1 MFLSRC
7 IVLFALICA
16 SLLHRAEAGS
26 IAEGTLDSSFGLAGN
41 VRTAFDLGGG
51 NRDTAPTVVID
62 SVGRIFTFAE
72 VSLQA
77 GTGIGMSRHLANGSP
92 DTTLGPGGKELLA
105 LPLSSELKA
114 PKALL
119 APDGKLY
126 LLVRN
131 ETSDNLYFWALCRL
145 FVLGTPDP
153 TFAEDGCRDVIFNL
167 IGGGRDYPT
176 AMAFDNSER
185 MVLGGYVQATGGFRA
200 ALARIN
206 LSNST
211 VDGSFGIGGKTTFAF
226 SGTVSSQAH
235 DLAVLDDNRIAF
247 VGSTRPLNS
256 LHLDVLVARV
266 TSTGELDATYADGS
280 GFRSIAF
287 DRAGSNSPF
296 SNDTALALALEPRT
310 GGITLVGRAQLSATS
325 SNPFVARLIA
335 NGAFDLSFS
344 GDGTVVFGSFGSG
357 GGWFTDIKIDGRK
370 RIYAYGNAEQND
382 GDSDLLLMRIGRS
395 GGSDLTFGNG
405 RIYHN
410 IGPAGRPNLATEL
423 HFMAGK
429 PLMVGSSLLANQDY
443 DLNLTRVWS
452 DLIFADGL
460 Q

>member
-92 DTTLGPGGKELLA
+92 DTTLGPGGKKLLA

-131 ETSDNLYFWALCRL
+131 EISDNNYHWALCRL
-145 FVLGTPDP
+145 FVQGNLDP
-153 TFAEDGCRDVIFNL
+153 AFSGDGCVSAAFNL
-167 IGGGRDYPT
+167 IDGGRDYPT
-176 AMAFDNSER
+176 AMAFDNSGRIVVSGFAET
-185 MVLGGYVQATGGFRA
+185 TGGFRA
-200 ALARIN
+200 ALARFVVTN
-206 LSNST
+206 GTLDVT
-211 VDGSFGIGGKTTFAF
+211 FGIGGRASF
-226 SGTVSSQAH
+226 SFFNTVSSQAH

-247 VGSTRPLNS
+247 VGSTRPQNELD
-256 LHLDVLVARV
+256 LDVFVARV
-266 TSTGELDATYADGS
+266 TSTGELDATYAFGS
-280 GFRSIAF
+280 GFRRIAF
-287 DRAGSNSPF
+287 DLAGSNSPF
-296 SNDTALALALEPRT
+296 SNDSALALALEPRT
-310 GGITLVGRAQLSATS
+310 GVVTLVGRAQSSATS
-325 SNPFVARLIA
+325 SRPFVARLIA
-335 NGAFDLSFS
+335 NGAFDSSFS
-344 GDGTVVFGSFGSG
+344 DNGTVVFGGFGSG

-382 GDSDLLLMRIGRS
+382 GDSDLLLARLSPDGA
-395 GGSDLTFGNG
+395 SDLSFGNG

-429 PLMVGSSLLANQDY
+429 PLMVASSLLANQDY
-443 DLNLTRVWS
+443 DLNLTRIWS
-452 DLIFADGL
+452 DLIFADGA

>member
-1 MFLSRC
+1 MFLSRYLF
-7 IVLFALICA
+7 LFALLCV
-16 SLLHRAEAGS
+16 SLLNRADAG
-26 IAEGTLDSSFGLAGN
+26 IIVDGNLDSSFGLNGD
-41 VRTAFDLGGG
+41 VRTFFDLGGG
-51 NRDTAPTVVID
+51 NRDTAPTVVFDLI
-62 SVGRIFTFAE
+62 GRVITFAE
-72 VSLQA
+72 VSVPG
-77 GTGIGMSRHLANGSP
+77 GTGIGMSRHLPNGTP
-92 DTTLGPGGKELLA
+92 DTTFGPGGKKLLA

-119 APDGKLY
+119 APNGTFY

-131 ETSDNLYFWALCRL
+131 EVSDNSYFWALCRL
-145 FVLGTPDP
+145 FVLGDPDP
-153 TFAEDGCRDVIFNL
+153 TFAGDGCRNVIFNL
-167 IGGGRDYPT
+167 TGGGRDYPT
-176 AMAFDNSER
+176 AMAFDNSNR
-185 MVLGGYVQATGGFRA
+185 MVMSGYAETTGGFRA

-206 LSNST
+206 LGGGT
-211 VDGSFGIGGKTTFAF
+211 LDGSFGIGGKTSFAF
-226 SGTVSSQAH
+226 PGTVSGQAH

-266 TSTGELDATYADGS
+266 TSTGALDATYFGGS
-280 GFRSIAF
+280 GFLRF
-287 DRAGSNSPF
+287 PFNLAGANSPF
-296 SNDTALALALEPRT
+296 SNDTALALALEPIT
-310 GGITLVGRAQLSATS
+310 GVITLVGRAQSSATS
-325 SNPFVARLIA
+325 SRPFVARLIA
-335 NGAFDLSFS
+335 NGAPDSSFA
-344 GDGTVVFGSFGSG
+344 GDGTVVFGGFGSG

-370 RIYAYGNAEQND
+370 RIYAYGHAEQND
-382 GDSDLLLMRIGRS
+382 GDSDLLLMRIGPS

-443 DLNLTRVWS
+443 DLNLTRIWS
-452 DLIFADGL
+452 DLIFADGA

>member
-1 MFLSRC
+1 
-7 IVLFALICA
+7 
-16 SLLHRAEAGS
+16 
-26 IAEGTLDSSFGLAGN
+26 
-41 VRTAFDLGGG
+41 
-51 NRDTAPTVVID
+51 
-62 SVGRIFTFAE
+62 
-72 VSLQA
+72 
-77 GTGIGMSRHLANGSP
+77 
-92 DTTLGPGGKELLA
+92 
-105 LPLSSELKA
+105 
-114 PKALL
+114 
-119 APDGKLY
+119 
-126 LLVRN
+126 
-131 ETSDNLYFWALCRL
+131 
-145 FVLGTPDP
+145 
-153 TFAEDGCRDVIFNL
+153 
-167 IGGGRDYPT
+167 
-176 AMAFDNSER
+176 
-185 MVLGGYVQATGGFRA
+185 
-200 ALARIN
+200 
-206 LSNST
+206 
-211 VDGSFGIGGKTTFAF
+211 
-226 SGTVSSQAH
+226 
-235 DLAVLDDNRIAF
+235 
-247 VGSTRPLNS
+247 
-256 LHLDVLVARV
+256 LVARV

>member
-92 DTTLGPGGKELLA
+92 DTTLGPGGKKLLA

-131 ETSDNLYFWALCRL
+131 EISDNNYHWALCRL
-145 FVLGTPDP
+145 FVQGNLDP
-153 TFAEDGCRDVIFNL
+153 AFSGDGCVSAAFNL
-167 IGGGRDYPT
+167 IDGGRDYPT
-176 AMAFDNSER
+176 AMAFDNSGRIVVSGFAET
-185 MVLGGYVQATGGFRA
+185 TGGFRA
-200 ALARIN
+200 ALARFVMAN
-206 LSNST
+206 GTL
-211 VDGSFGIGGKTTFAF
+211 DGTFGNGGRASFSFF
-226 SGTVSSQAH
+226 NTVSSQAH
-235 DLAVLDDNRIAF
+235 DLAILDDNRIAF
-247 VGSTRPLNS
+247 VGSTRAQNA
-256 LHLDVLVARV
+256 LHVDVLVARV
-266 TSTGELDATYADGS
+266 TTTGQLDATYAFGS
-280 GFRSIAF
+280 GFRRIAF
-287 DRAGSNSPF
+287 DLAGNSPF

-310 GGITLVGRAQLSATS
+310 GRITLVGRAQMS
-325 SNPFVARLIA
+325 SSSSRPFVARLIA

-344 GDGTVVFGSFGSG
+344 GDGTAVFDIPGSG

-370 RIYAYGNAEQND
+370 RIYVYGNAEQND
-382 GDSDLLLMRIGRS
+382 GDSDLLLARLDADGFIDFS
-395 GGSDLTFGNG
+395 FSNG

-410 IGPAGRPNLATEL
+410 IGAAGRPNLATEL

-429 PLMVGSSLLANQDY
+429 PLMVASSLLANQDY
-443 DLNLTRVWS
+443 DLNLTRIWS
-452 DLIFADGL
+452 DLIFADGA